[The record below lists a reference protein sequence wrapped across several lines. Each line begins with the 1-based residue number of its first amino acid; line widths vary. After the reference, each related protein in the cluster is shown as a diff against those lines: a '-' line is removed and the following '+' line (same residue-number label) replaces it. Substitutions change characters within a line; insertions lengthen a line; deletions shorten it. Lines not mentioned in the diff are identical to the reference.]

1 MHPAVDLLLKRMES
15 NPDEFV
21 QGHPRHP
28 RWERIIER
36 YKEFLDSEDKKLLKE
51 KYTTL
56 QMDQMHKEIM
66 AELLHGEEDPL
77 SATLRNHPQFS
88 LPFSPTTKGPL
99 FK

>member
-1 MHPAVDLLLKRMES
+1 MHAAVDLLLKRMES

-36 YKEFLDSEDKKLLKE
+36 YKEFLDVKEKKLLKE

-56 QMDQMHKEIM
+56 QMNQMHKEIM
-66 AELLHGEEDPL
+66 AELLHGEDPMPFEEDQV
-77 SATLRNHPQFS
+77 HPQFS
-88 LPFSPTTKGPL
+88 LPFRPIPKGT
-99 FK
+99 F